1 MAIILEANYA
11 KKLGLPNYS
20 SHQYSVT
27 IRTELTDLSQVAEE
41 SARLYSLLQEAV
53 DKEIQVVGFMPDA
66 SRYGMNNGHS
76 NGHGSDR
83 PAIPNNRNGHSN
95 GGHSNGNGNGNSGHS
110 NGNGSSNGHSNG
122 SSNGH
127 PPARRAPIPASDG
140 WNCTEGQKG
149 FLLRIINEAKLDKTE
164 VEALAQQ
171 LFGVGVKELDK
182 LQASQ
187 LIEDLLEKSGKTPS
201 PRRSPWQGRQP
212 SRA

>member
-76 NGHGSDR
+76 NGSGS
-83 PAIPNNRNGHSN
+83 GS
-95 GGHSNGNGNGNSGHS
+95 
-110 NGNGSSNGHSNG
+110 GSSNGHSNG
-122 SSNGH
+122 NNNGNGNHSNGNGSNGHSHSNGSSNGNSNGH

-149 FLLRIINEAKLDKTE
+149 FLLRIINEANLDKAE
-164 VEALAQQ
+164 VEALARQ

>member
-1 MAIILEANYA
+1 MEHTGQQQFLRNCIVR
-11 KKLGLPNYS
+11 PNPYNFS
-20 SHQYSVT
+20 C
-27 IRTELTDLSQVAEE
+27 
-41 SARLYSLLQEAV
+41 
-53 DKEIQVVGFMPDA
+53 
-66 SRYGMNNGHS
+66 N
-76 NGHGSDR
+76 HG
-83 PAIPNNRNGHSN
+83 N
-95 GGHSNGNGNGNSGHS
+95 HSNGN
-110 NGNGSSNGHSNG
+110 SNGHSNG
-122 SSNGH
+122 SGNGNHSNGNSNSNGNGH
-127 PPARRAPIPASDG
+127 PPARRVPIPASDG

>member
-76 NGHGSDR
+76 NGSG
-83 PAIPNNRNGHSN
+83 NGNHSN
-95 GGHSNGNGNGNSGHS
+95 GGY
-110 NGNGSSNGHSNG
+110 
-122 SSNGH
+122 NGH

-149 FLLRIINEAKLDKTE
+149 FLLRIINEAKLDKAE
-164 VEALAQQ
+164 VKALAQQ